1 MSQLNTI
8 FSIAI
13 FREKVQNLAASN
25 QLMLMCLFAAVSVGF
40 VNRELSTDEGS
51 TLILAIAESVLY
63 SGFVFIILA
72 LHRKPE
78 RFVQTISAILGTNAI
93 IQLIALPLFASSGQ
107 ITADVADTSNTIL
120 IALLLVGGWSFA
132 VSVFVLKEALE
143 VRIAPAVLTTLGCQ
157 MATLI
162 ILVMLFPQLTS
173 EVESTTIQP
182 VAPPSTSSTSTTST

>member
-1 MSQLNTI
+1 MMPQLNTI

-13 FREKVQNLAASN
+13 FREKAQNLTASN
-25 QLMLMCLFAAVSVGF
+25 QLMLMCLFAAVAVGF

-72 LHRKPE
+72 LYRKSE

-120 IALLLVGGWSFA
+120 FALLLVGGWSFA

-143 VRIAPAVLTTLGCQ
+143 VRIAPAVLATLGCQ
-157 MATLI
+157 MGTLI
-162 ILVMLFPQLTS
+162 ILVMLFPELTA
-173 EVESTTIQP
+173 EIESSTLES
-182 VAPPSTSSTSTTST
+182 APTSTSST

>member
-1 MSQLNTI
+1 MKNIMSQLNTI

-13 FREKVQNLAASN
+13 FRKRAQNLVASN
-25 QLMLMCLFAAVSVGF
+25 QLMLVCLLAAITIGF
-40 VNRELSTDEGS
+40 INREFSTDDSS

-63 SGFVFIILA
+63 SGFVFVILA

-93 IQLIALPLFASSGQ
+93 IQLIALPLFVSSGQ
-107 ITADVADTSNTIL
+107 ITTNVAETSDTIMV
-120 IALLLVGGWSFA
+120 ALLLVGGWSFA

-162 ILVMLFPQLTS
+162 ILVMLFPELTA
-173 EVESTTIQP
+173 EVGSSATQS
-182 VAPPSTSSTSTTST
+182 VPPTTSAS